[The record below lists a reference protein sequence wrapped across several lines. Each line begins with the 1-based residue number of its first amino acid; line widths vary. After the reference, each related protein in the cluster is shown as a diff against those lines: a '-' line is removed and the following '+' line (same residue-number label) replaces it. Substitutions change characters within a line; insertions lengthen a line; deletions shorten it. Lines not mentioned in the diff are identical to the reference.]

1 MPDHPWQASLQ
12 NSLGVYLPSI
22 LGGVAILLVGWIVAL
37 VAAGATR
44 RALAAIGTNQ
54 RLGAHT
60 QSNVDFQNIAARI
73 VFWLIMLLALLGMFS
88 VLQVQGVSG
97 PLSTLAT
104 TVMMYLPRLLLA
116 IGLAA
121 VAWLV
126 ATVVR
131 TLVNRTLSKTRVDER
146 LAQGADMKPLSQS
159 MGNVAYWLVLLLF
172 LPAIV
177 GALQIEGLMTPL
189 TGMTSSL
196 LGMLPNIFAAVI
208 IAGVGWLI
216 AKAVRGLVSNL
227 LATTGIDR
235 WSERHP
241 DTRGLKLSDLGGT
254 LAFVMVIVPA
264 LIAALDALKIEAIS
278 APLTR
283 MLGIFFNAIPNL
295 LAAAAI
301 LILAWFIGRFVAS
314 LVERLL
320 SDLGF
325 DRLPARLGLGHAFRD
340 PDGGTPSATSTST
353 GSDALMATTT
363 MERAAEAEGAFTPT
377 DAMAR
382 TPAPTPAPTPTSTAA
397 SATGGTLSAF
407 AGKLALFFIMLF
419 ATVEAASMLGFAGI
433 NALLEQFIAFGAD
446 VLLGLVILGV
456 GWWLADVAGRAIER
470 ANPQSRSLARIVR
483 FAILGLVT
491 AMGLRA
497 MGVADDIVNLAFGLV
512 LGAIAVAVA
521 LAFGLGGRDAA
532 GKIANRWADEYVNR
546 RPPDRP

>member
-12 NSLGVYLPSI
+12 NSLGVYLPSV
-22 LGGVAILLVGWIVAL
+22 LGGIAILLVGWIIAL

-44 RALAAIGTNQ
+44 RALAAVGTNQ

-60 QSNVDFQNIAARI
+60 QSRVDFERVAGRV
-73 VFWLIMLLALLGMFS
+73 VFWAIMLLAVIGMLS

-104 TVMMYLPRLLLA
+104 TVMLYLPRLLLA
-116 IGLAA
+116 VALAV

-126 ATVVR
+126 ATIVR
-131 TLVNRTLSKTRVDER
+131 TLVNRTLSRTRVDEK
-146 LAQGADMKPLSQS
+146 LARGADMKPLSQS

-177 GALQIEGLMTPL
+177 GALQIEGLMGPL

-196 LGMLPNIFAAVI
+196 LGMLPNLFAAVI

-235 WSERHP
+235 WSQEHP

-264 LIAALDALKIEAIS
+264 LIAALDALKITAIS

-283 MLGIFFNAIPNL
+283 MLGIFFDAIPNL

-340 PDGGTPSATSTST
+340 PDVADASAPAT
-353 GSDALMATTT
+353 GSDVLMATTT
-363 MERAAEAEGAFTPT
+363 MERAAEAQEAFGAPV

-382 TPAPTPAPTPTSTAA
+382 TTAPATPAPGVPA
-397 SATGGTLSAF
+397 SRADGGTLSAF
-407 AGKLALFFIMLF
+407 GGRVALFFVMLF
-419 ATVEAASMLGFAGI
+419 ATVEAASLLGFAGI
-433 NALLEQFIAFGAD
+433 NALLQQFIDFGAD

-456 GWWLADVAGRAIER
+456 GWWLADLAARAVER
-470 ANPQSRSLARIVR
+470 ANPQGRGLSRIVR

-532 GKIANRWADEYVNR
+532 GKIANRWADEYVSR
-546 RPPDRP
+546 RPPDRPE